1 MFVPDLMP
9 YNDWANDQLLAAGD
23 ALTDEQLDERFDISM
38 GTFRKVLLHVYVGEY
53 VWLRRWQ
60 GKSDQPWLDQ
70 SERIRPADVG
80 RRFQTL
86 RSERDA
92 FFADLT
98 PERLAQPQKY
108 LDSKGSYFAAPLGEM
123 LVQGFVHSTHHRSQL
138 VNMLRRLDGNPPE
151 LDYMMWCRKPA

>member
-60 GKSDQPWLDQ
+60 GQSDQPWLDQ
-70 SERIRPADVG
+70 GERIRPADLG
-80 RRFQTL
+80 RRYRTL
-86 RSERDA
+86 RQERDA

-98 PERLAQPQKY
+98 MERLAQPQKY
-108 LDSKGSYFAAPLGEM
+108 LDSKGSYFSAPLGEM
-123 LVQGFVHSTHHRSQL
+123 LIQGFVHSTHHRAQL
-138 VNMLRRLDGNPPE
+138 VNMLRRLDANPPE
-151 LDYMMWCRKPA
+151 LDYMMWCRRPA